1 MSPDELKLAL
11 GGVVSFPVTPFRPDG
26 ALDVGRFKEH
36 LEYQASTIASALFIA
51 CGTGEGF
58 SLSPDEIRN
67 VIVEARGSVG
77 AASIPIVVGVG
88 HGITIASELA
98 ADAERLGADGVLIM
112 PPYMVTGS
120 QHGLFEYYARISSV
134 TNLGTVVYQRGLRLD
149 PSTVARLSE
158 IPNVIAFKDGLGD
171 LELMTRL
178 KTTLGS
184 SLRFMNGLPTAE
196 LSVQPYRTA
205 GATSFSSAVLNF
217 LPEVVE
223 AFNTAVET
231 GAQESVDQLLCHFYV
246 PLADLRDQVLGYPI
260 SLIKAAV
267 SLRLGSVGD
276 PRPPLRPPTPE
287 HLERLR
293 QRIDFGLT
301 YSKTLIPT
309 PDR

>member
-11 GGVVSFPVTPFRPDG
+11 SGVASFPVTPFGTDG
-26 ALDVGRFKEH
+26 ELDLDRFRQH
-36 LEYQASTIASALFIA
+36 VEYQASTIASALFVA

-58 SLSPDEIRN
+58 SLSVDEIRR
-67 VIVEARGSVG
+67 VLGAARGSVG

-88 HGITIASELA
+88 HGLAMASELA

-112 PPYMVTGS
+112 PPYMAAGS
-120 QHGLFEYYARISSV
+120 QHGLFEYYARVSSV

-149 PSTVARLSE
+149 SSTVARLSE

-171 LELMTRL
+171 LEQMTRL
-178 KTTLGS
+178 KVRLGS
-184 SLRFMNGLPTAE
+184 SLRLMNGLPTAE
-196 LSVQPYRTA
+196 LSVQSYRAA

-223 AFNTAVET
+223 AFNTSVET
-231 GAQESVDQLLCHFYV
+231 GAQESVDHLLSHFYL
-246 PLADLRDQVLGYPI
+246 PLADLRDQVPGYPV

-276 PRPPLRPPTPE
+276 PRPPLRPPTPQ
-287 HLERLR
+287 HLEQLR
-293 QRIDFGLT
+293 QLIDFGLR
-301 YSKTLIPT
+301 YSNRLIPP

>member
-36 LEYQASTIASALFIA
+36 IEYQASTIASALFVA

-58 SLSPDEIRN
+58 SLSPDEIRH

-88 HGITIASELA
+88 QGFANASELA
-98 ADAERLGADGVLIM
+98 SDAKRLGADGVLIM

-120 QHGLFEYYARISSV
+120 QRGLLEYYAQIASS
-134 TNLGTVVYQRGLRLD
+134 TNLGTIVYQRGLRLE

-171 LELMTRL
+171 LELMKRL
-178 KTTLGS
+178 QTTLGS
-184 SLRFMNGLPTAE
+184 RLRFMNGLPTAE
-196 LSVQPYRTA
+196 LSVQPYRSA

-217 LPEVVE
+217 LPEIVE
-223 AFNTAVET
+223 AFDTAVET
-231 GAQESVDQLLCHFYV
+231 GTQESVDHLLRDFYV
-246 PLADLRDQVLGYPI
+246 PLADLRDQVPGYPV

-267 SLRLGSVGD
+267 SLRLGSVGH
-276 PRPPLRPPTPE
+276 PRPPLTPPTSE
-287 HLERLR
+287 HLERLS
-293 QRIDFGLT
+293 QLIDVGLS
-301 YSKTLIPT
+301 YSRTVIQA